1 MKRSTE
7 RIVPLSDLVQKVT
20 SGIEDKYHN
29 RPGVDTYS
37 TGFRSLD
44 DMTCGFHRGDL
55 VAVISDIPDLI
66 TAFLLSS
73 VHSLVS
79 RDRIPALFVSA
90 RYDESYVVTKLLS
103 IESGIREIELRSGM
117 LQTDQ
122 FSALTASATVLYDAP
137 LRIAS
142 VNAVS
147 LEDIIP
153 TLTQAETDN
162 DGGSSGPVFIDAPVN
177 RWSDDRVLRPLR
189 ETAKNHEL
197 PVVLS
202 TRATP
207 EQRNEWQFDRWFD
220 VILQVGPAEVDTEL
234 VQVDVL
240 QNRHGTVGTS
250 YLQYDPQR
258 SLVHDIDDR
267 NVSWMDLYTSLKTIN
282 GRHGATLRRLGE
294 GAQ

>member
-7 RIVPLSDLVQKVT
+7 RIVPLSAALKATVDH
-20 SGIEDKYHN
+20 IEKRYHN
-29 RPGVDTYS
+29 QRTRDTYS

-44 DMTCGFHRGDL
+44 DMTGGFNRGDL
-55 VAVISDIPDLI
+55 VVVFSDTPNLI

-90 RYDESYVVTKLLS
+90 RHDESYVTTRLLG

-117 LQTDQ
+117 FQTDQ

-137 LRIAS
+137 LHIAS

-153 TLTQAETDN
+153 ILTQAETDN
-162 DGGSSGPVFIDAPVN
+162 DDGVVGPVFIDAPEN
-177 RWSDDRVLRPLR
+177 RWSDDTVLRSLR
-189 ETAKNHEL
+189 DSAVGHDR
-197 PVVLS
+197 PIVLS
-202 TRATP
+202 SAATP
-207 EQRNEWQFDRWFD
+207 DQRNEWRFDRWFD
-220 VILQVGPAEVDTEL
+220 VILRVDPGEPGSGLIQVEIL
-234 VQVDVL
+234 K
-240 QNRHGTVGTS
+240 NRHGNVGTT
-250 YLQYDPQR
+250 YLSYDPQR
-258 SLVHDIDDR
+258 SLVHDIEDAPM
-267 NVSWMDLYTSLKTIN
+267 SWMDLYRSLQTIN
-282 GRHGATLRRLGE
+282 GRHGETLRRLGE